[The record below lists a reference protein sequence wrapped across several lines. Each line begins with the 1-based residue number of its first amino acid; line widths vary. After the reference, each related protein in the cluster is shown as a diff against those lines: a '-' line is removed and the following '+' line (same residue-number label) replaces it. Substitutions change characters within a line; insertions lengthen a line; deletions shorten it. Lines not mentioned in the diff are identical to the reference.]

1 MLKHRLWLLAPVSS
15 MVQRM
20 AVGEPS
26 SSSGMIVSTETEYR
40 GPLLT
45 VILDTASGA
54 GLRRNKHRRIS
65 WMDWKLIGINVNVI
79 LEHNLVVTL

>member
-1 MLKHRLWLLAPVSS
+1 
-15 MVQRM
+15 MVQRI